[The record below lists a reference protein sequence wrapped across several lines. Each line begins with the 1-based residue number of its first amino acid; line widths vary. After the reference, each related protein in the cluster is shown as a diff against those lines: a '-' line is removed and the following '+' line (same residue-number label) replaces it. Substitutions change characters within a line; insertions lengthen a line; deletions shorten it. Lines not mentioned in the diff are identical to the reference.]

1 MATAMETGRGKRN
14 GHARSELRS
23 RATDVMDDVTELR
36 KDLGHLAEA
45 AQKAARAEVNNA
57 GKRIKSASGDLRERI
72 STTGENLRTRAGET
86 TEMVAERVREH
97 PGAAIGISVG
107 AGVLIGLL
115 LAARR

>member
-23 RATDVMDDVTELR
+23 RASDVMDDFSELR

-45 AQKAARAEVNNA
+45 AQKAARAEVA
-57 GKRIKSASGDLRERI
+57 STGTRIKTASGSLRA
-72 STTGENLRTRAGET
+72 RAGEGA
-86 TEMVAERVREH
+86 EAVAERVREH

-115 LAARR
+115 LATRR